1 MITRMFF
8 ANYPTTLYNF
18 GDEKSNTVIQDLSAY
33 VDLIDQIKDNI
44 NFYEKYTLQ
53 EGERADVLSQKLY
66 GTSAYYWTFYLLND
80 NLRQQGWPLT
90 NQDIRAKAIAD
101 YPNTTLTTRDINT
114 LFEHFVVGDNVVGS
128 SSGAIG
134 TVLRRNIDLGQ
145 IIVDGTGFTS
155 NEVITESHQDTVFSV
170 TLVGA
175 TEEYNGIHHYE
186 DANKLYADIDP
197 YNAPSASLTPI
208 TNIERYEAVNDDLK
222 QINII
227 KPQSIAQV
235 FAAYQEAL
243 RTV

>member
-90 NQDIRAKAIAD
+90 NQDIRAKAITD
-101 YPNTTLTTRDINT
+101 YPNTVLTTRDINT
-114 LFEHFVVGDNVVGS
+114 L
-128 SSGAIG
+128 
-134 TVLRRNIDLGQ
+134 R
-145 IIVDGTGFTS
+145 
-155 NEVITESHQDTVFSV
+155 
-170 TLVGA
+170 
-175 TEEYNGIHHYE
+175 
-186 DANKLYADIDP
+186 
-197 YNAPSASLTPI
+197 
-208 TNIERYEAVNDDLK
+208 
-222 QINII
+222 I
-227 KPQSIAQV
+227 KCQ
-235 FAAYQEAL
+235 
-243 RTV
+243 